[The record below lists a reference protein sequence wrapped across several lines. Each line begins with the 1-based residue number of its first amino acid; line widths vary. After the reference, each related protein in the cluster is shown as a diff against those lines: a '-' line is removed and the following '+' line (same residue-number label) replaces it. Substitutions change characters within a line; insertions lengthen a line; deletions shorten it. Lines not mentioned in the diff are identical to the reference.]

1 MSSTSC
7 SSVAPSR
14 VWAAS
19 SRVCSVNSQRRQV
32 AVTIHHLRPAALE
45 AAAEFVTGINA
56 RGISCLASTEDLTAL
71 SQRVPRADLAELDDR
86 EDSSCELVV
95 VFGGDG
101 NILRAAEWAV
111 PRQVPVLGV
120 NLGHVGFLA
129 ELESSQVGPLI
140 EHVAHGE
147 YQVEERMTIDT
158 VVRAERGG
166 EELWRSFAVNEVSVE
181 KLARERMIEVLV
193 RIDDR
198 PLSRWATDGVLV
210 ATPTGS
216 TAYAF
221 SAHGPVIWPELNALL
236 LVPLSAHALFAR
248 PLVLSDRTVVSI
260 EVLPGGSPG
269 GVVWCDGRRTTDV
282 SGGME
287 IEARVGS
294 RRLRLARTS
303 EQPFVNRLVRKFGL
317 PVDGWRGAAERDAA
331 HAG

>member
-1 MSSTSC
+1 M
-7 SSVAPSR
+7 
-14 VWAAS
+14 
-19 SRVCSVNSQRRQV
+19 
-32 AVTIHHLRPAALE
+32 TIHPLRPAALE
-45 AAAEFVTGINA
+45 AAAEFIVGISS
-56 RGISCLASTEDLTAL
+56 RGITCLATSDDLARL
-71 SQRVPRADLAELDDR
+71 SARVPDVELAELDATNG
-86 EDSSCELVV
+86 SSCELVV

-101 NILRAAEWAV
+101 NILRAAEWAL
-111 PRQVPVLGV
+111 PRHVPVLGV

-129 ELESSQVGPLI
+129 ELESSQVGSLI
-140 EHVAHGE
+140 EHVARGDYE
-147 YQVEERMTIDT
+147 VEERMTIDT

-166 EELWRSFAVNEVSVE
+166 EELWRSFAINEVSVE

-221 SAHGPVIWPELNALL
+221 SAHGPVIWPELSALL

-260 EVLPGGSPG
+260 EVLPAGSPG

-282 SGGME
+282 TGGME
-287 IEARVGS
+287 IEATVGAD
-294 RRLRLARTS
+294 RLLLARTG
-303 EQPFVNRLVRKFGL
+303 EQPFVNRLVRKFEL

-331 HAG
+331 HAR

>member
-1 MSSTSC
+1 MN
-7 SSVAPSR
+7 P
-14 VWAAS
+14 
-19 SRVCSVNSQRRQV
+19 QRRHV
-32 AVTIHHLRPAALE
+32 AVTLHPLRPAALE
-45 AAAEFVTGINA
+45 AAAEFITGMNS
-56 RGISCLASTEDLTAL
+56 RGITCLASPEDLAAL
-71 SQRVPRADLAELDDR
+71 AARVPGADLDDLNGG
-86 EDSSCELVV
+86 DCELMV

-101 NILRAAEWAV
+101 NILRAAEWSL

-129 ELESSQVGPLI
+129 ELESSQVGSLI
-140 EHVAHGE
+140 EHVARGDYE
-147 YQVEERMTIDT
+147 VEERMTIDT

-166 EELWRSFAVNEVSVE
+166 EELWRSFAINEVSVE

-221 SAHGPVIWPELNALL
+221 SAHGPVIWPELSALL

-248 PLVLSDRTVVSI
+248 PLVLSERTVVSI

-282 SGGME
+282 TGGME
-287 IEARVGS
+287 IEARLGEHK
-294 RRLRLARTS
+294 LLLARTG
-303 EQPFVNRLVRKFGL
+303 EQPFVTRLVRKFGL
-317 PVDGWRGAAERDAA
+317 PVDGWRGAAERNAT
-331 HAG
+331 HAR

>member
-1 MSSTSC
+1 MSI
-7 SSVAPSR
+7 P
-14 VWAAS
+14 
-19 SRVCSVNSQRRQV
+19 RRQV
-32 AVTIHHLRPAALE
+32 AVTIHPMRPAALE
-45 AAAEFVTGINA
+45 AAAEFITGISA
-56 RGISCLASTEDLTAL
+56 HGIACLANSEDLAAL
-71 SQRVPRADLAELDDR
+71 SDRVPGVGLVALDG
-86 EDSSCELVV
+86 ENGSACELVV

-101 NILRAAEWAV
+101 NILRAAEWAL

-120 NLGHVGFLA
+120 NLGHIGFLA
-129 ELESSQVGPLI
+129 ELESSQVGSLI
-140 EHVAHGE
+140 DHVVKGE
-147 YQVEERMTIDT
+147 YVVEERMTIDT

-166 EELWRSFAVNEVSVE
+166 EELWRSFAINEVSVE

-248 PLVLSDRTVVSI
+248 PLVLSDSTVVSI

-282 SGGME
+282 AGGME
-287 IEARVGS
+287 IEATVGAN
-294 RRLRLARTS
+294 RLRLARTS
-303 EQPFVNRLVRKFGL
+303 EQPFVNRLVRKFEL
-317 PVDGWRGAAERDAA
+317 PVEGWRGAAERDAA
-331 HAG
+331 HAR

>member
-1 MSSTSC
+1 MFT
-7 SSVAPSR
+7 
-14 VWAAS
+14 
-19 SRVCSVNSQRRQV
+19 QRRQV
-32 AVTIHHLRPAALE
+32 AVTIHPLRPAALE
-45 AAAEFVTGINA
+45 AAAEFITGINA
-56 RGISCLASTEDLTAL
+56 RGIGCLANSEDLGSL
-71 SQRVPRADLAELDDR
+71 SARVPGADLGALDANNDTT
-86 EDSSCELVV
+86 CEVVV

-101 NILRAAEWAV
+101 NILRAAEWAL

-129 ELESSQVGPLI
+129 ELESSQVGDLI
-140 EHVAHGE
+140 ETVAGST

-158 VVRAERGG
+158 VVRAGRGG
-166 EELWRSFAVNEVSVE
+166 EIVWDSFAINEVSVE
-181 KLARERMIEVLV
+181 KLARERMLEVLV
-193 RIDDR
+193 RIDER

-221 SAHGPVIWPELNALL
+221 SAHGPVIWPELSALL
-236 LVPLSAHALFAR
+236 LVPLSAHALFNR

-282 SGGME
+282 AGGME
-287 IEARVGS
+287 IEARVGKH
-294 RRLRLARTS
+294 RLRLARTS

-317 PVDGWRGAAERDAA
+317 PVAGWRGAAERDAT
-331 HAG
+331 HAQ